1 MDQLVVGVVWLHKSR
16 RISHNRR
23 KTISSGPKE
32 AVENIKHIGLYIK
45 KTAGSKMVSGENV
58 KGKTSKMAIFS
69 KNVFLR
75 VE

>member
-1 MDQLVVGVVWLHKSR
+1 MSTTVNGAYPNVTTFVDKIVNFV
-16 RISHNRR
+16 
-23 KTISSGPKE
+23 
-32 AVENIKHIGLYIK
+32 LYIK
-45 KTAGSKMVSGENV
+45 KTASPKMTSGENV